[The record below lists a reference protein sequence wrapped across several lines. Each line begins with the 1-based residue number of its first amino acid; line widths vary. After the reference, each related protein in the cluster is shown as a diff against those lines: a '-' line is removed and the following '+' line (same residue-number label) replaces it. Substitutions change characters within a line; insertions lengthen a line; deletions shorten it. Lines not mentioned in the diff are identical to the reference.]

1 MCQDDFEILDLI
13 FFRPSGT
20 VSHIYFMIYTYIQFD
35 ECRFLSYIEAWLTKH
50 SFNIPLTISK
60 IPISSHVP
68 TFFRLILS
76 LILTSFSFVRIFT
89 LRKIFIATIS
99 SKKFRKNACGS
110 TAEPSSAPLWNLLL
124 ALLIFILLF
133 SLNFKVKILSLRI
146 SYIPR
151 WLYHDN

>member
-1 MCQDDFEILDLI
+1 MSGWFWNFGFN

-68 TFFRLILS
+68 TFLQIDSLS

-99 SKKFRKNACGS
+99 LKKNFEKMRVGQLQS
-110 TAEPSSAPLWNLLL
+110 HLVHHSGTYYWHYWYLFYFF
-124 ALLIFILLF
+124 LLILKLKSF
-133 SLNFKVKILSLRI
+133 
-146 SYIPR
+146 
-151 WLYHDN
+151 H